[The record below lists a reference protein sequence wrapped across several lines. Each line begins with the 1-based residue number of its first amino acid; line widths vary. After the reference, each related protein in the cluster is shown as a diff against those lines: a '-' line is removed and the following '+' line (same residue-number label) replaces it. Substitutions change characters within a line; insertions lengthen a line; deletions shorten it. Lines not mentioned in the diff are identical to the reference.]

1 MSKSTS
7 QTLISHQYASSSSST
22 LTTALALSYTTDA
35 SVLSLSS
42 SLTID
47 KSTWNFVYIGVD
59 CTAGIYFTSIIA
71 GQTFDETASLGQTT
85 FSDTCFQSTL
95 SSLYLTIGDSTTTS
109 KYPSYFSH
117 FRYYPSTLV
126 TTSSSIRNF
135 IGSEISKF
143 RE

>member
-1 MSKSTS
+1 MSKSSS
-7 QTLISHQYASSSSST
+7 QTLISHQYSTSSSST
-22 LTTALALSYTTDA
+22 LTSALTLSYTTDA

-47 KSTWNFVYIGVD
+47 KSTWNFIYIGVD
-59 CTAGIYFTSIIA
+59 CTSGIYFTSIQA
-71 GQTFDETASLGQTT
+71 GQTFDESTSLNQAT

-95 SSLYLTIGDSTTTS
+95 SSLYLTIGDSTTYS
-109 KYPSYFSH
+109 KYPSYFAN

-126 TTSSSIRNF
+126 TASSSIRNF
-135 IGSEISKF
+135 IGHEISKL